1 MKIKTLLQFN
11 SIIYLFTCSSVV
23 GRFIRSA
30 RGGKLPSQ
38 SGRKIAYNRMFLIH
52 ETMHYLFS

>member
-23 GRFIRSA
+23 GQFIRSA